1 MCNQHVISIDY
12 PIFLQYVGE
21 PFKCMNKIKEDWV
34 RTIQGQ
40 YWGVIMQV
48 IIALQVRLTETGPLI
63 RP

>member
-1 MCNQHVISIDY
+1 
-12 PIFLQYVGE
+12 
-21 PFKCMNKIKEDWV
+21 MNKIKEDWV
-34 RTIQGQ
+34 RSIQGQ